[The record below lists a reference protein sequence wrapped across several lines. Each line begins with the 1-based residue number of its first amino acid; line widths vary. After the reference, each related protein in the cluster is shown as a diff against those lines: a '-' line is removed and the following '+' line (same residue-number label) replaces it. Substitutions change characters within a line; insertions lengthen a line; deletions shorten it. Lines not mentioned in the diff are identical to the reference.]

1 MLFPLTSAAVI
12 ACILAAYGHDERRS
26 PLVLA
31 LAAWGAS
38 LLLASPIIFKYAV
51 DYSIRT
57 DAFVATCLSAATV
70 AYLLFRRA
78 PRPAPSTYVHRTREI
93 RISKLLGVAGALG
106 CLLLLADAHAT
117 NGLQFSLSYLL
128 DNVSTI
134 RTDQFEGLASG
145 VDRGLVG
152 TLGGLVAPCAVLS
165 VIGAVRLGREGG
177 QAVRWL
183 GIVNFALVAAVSLRV
198 FAGRATIVNL
208 ALLVLVSL
216 FVSGRR
222 LSPLRP
228 RTLAVGALLLVCA
241 WYFATGWF
249 GTREDHPNTLVILQ
263 GTQRAELRPWIAG
276 IVARD
281 ESAGLAAVSVGYFA
295 SPLPTLAFYMQ
306 QRPTPG
312 PYYGAYSYPLPAR
325 VLGTVRG
332 TWTRDEWYAIRQD
345 IYAPIESQNYFG
357 NVWSTWLRDLLVDF
371 GFAGAIMFCGL
382 FGAFM
387 AWARNRYELTGALH
401 YHYLEVTA
409 CFSLGFGAFTSF
421 LFDPFVALPFF
432 FALAVMFAVR
442 PSTSAPIRRRAL
454 TGYGLGP

>member
-12 ACILAAYGHDERRS
+12 ACILGAYGHDGRRS

-31 LAAWGAS
+31 LSAWGVS
-38 LLLASPIIFKYAV
+38 LLLASPIIFAYAV
-51 DYSIRT
+51 DYSLRT
-57 DAFVATCLSAATV
+57 DAFVAACLSAATV
-70 AYLLFRRA
+70 AYVLCRRA
-78 PRPAPSTYVHRTREI
+78 PRPAPSTYVHRMQEI
-93 RISKLLGVAGALG
+93 RISKLLGVTGALG
-106 CLLLLADAHAT
+106 CLLLLADAHAN
-117 NGLQFSLSYLL
+117 NGLQFSLGYLL

-134 RTDQFEGLASG
+134 RADQFDGLASG
-145 VDRGLVG
+145 ADRGLVG
-152 TLGGLVAPCAVLS
+152 TIGGLVAPCTVLS

-177 QAVRWL
+177 RAIRWL
-183 GIVNFALVAAVSLRV
+183 GLVNFALVGAVSLMV

-228 RTLAVGALLLVCA
+228 RTLVAGALLLICA
-241 WYFATGWF
+241 WYFATGWL
-249 GTREDHPNTLVILQ
+249 GTREDRPETLVILEV
-263 GTQRAELRPWIAG
+263 TQRAELRPWIAD

-281 ESAGLAAVSVGYFA
+281 ESAGLATVSVGYFG

-306 QRPTPG
+306 QQPTPG

-332 TWTRDEWYAIRQD
+332 TWTREDWYAIRRE

-371 GFAGAIMFCGL
+371 GLAGTIMFCGL

-401 YHYLEVTA
+401 YHYLEVIA

-421 LFDPFVALPFF
+421 LFDPFLALPFL
-432 FALAVMFAVR
+432 FALAVMVAVR
-442 PSTSAPIRRRAL
+442 PSVFPATRRRVA
-454 TGYGLGP
+454 TGC